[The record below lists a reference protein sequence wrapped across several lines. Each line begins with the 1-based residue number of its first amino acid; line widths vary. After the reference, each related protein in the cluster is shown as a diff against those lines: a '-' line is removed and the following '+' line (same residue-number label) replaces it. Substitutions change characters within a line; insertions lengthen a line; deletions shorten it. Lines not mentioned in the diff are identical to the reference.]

1 MDRGAWRATV
11 QGVCKVGHGGRL
23 THTHCLRQSVLSARH
38 LLPGEGPPPRGELA
52 FWPGSGSLRL
62 SLARPLGP
70 RPPRSTL
77 TTTRWTPPWATLSS
91 HSSTTSSGTRNIF
104 GCCSGEGWA
113 GGLRQ
118 LGGPQTRGLR
128 ARLSLPAP
136 LMEAQR
142 GPAIFLKLHS
152 KPAPEPGRAPPPR
165 WTSRRSAPPGLT
177 GWGGAPVSLSPFLT
191 PQCGFSSPRTKCRT
205 YHDVIPIS
213 CLTEFPNVVQMAKVR
228 PLLHQAEP
236 CWQPPWAQS
245 WAAAWPLQTLSFSP
259 KSWPGCCGLSLES
272 CPFCVPLMPARWLCV
287 WGTLWGT
294 FWRQGPPVLPTLF

>member
-1 MDRGAWRATV
+1 MGLLLRKRSQDDGA
-11 QGVCKVGHGGRL
+11 
-23 THTHCLRQSVLSARH
+23 SFS
-38 LLPGEGPPPRGELA
+38 E
-52 FWPGSGSLRL
+52 RL
-62 SLARPLGP
+62 SSSPSEQSTQVW
-70 RPPRSTL
+70 STL
-77 TTTRWTPPWATLSS
+77 PCSS
-91 HSSTTSSGTRNIF
+91 LEHLCPELWFPCSSRNRLF
-104 GCCSGEGWA
+104 
-113 GGLRQ
+113 LV
-118 LGGPQTRGLR
+118 TR

-152 KPAPEPGRAPPPR
+152 KSAPEPGRAPPPL